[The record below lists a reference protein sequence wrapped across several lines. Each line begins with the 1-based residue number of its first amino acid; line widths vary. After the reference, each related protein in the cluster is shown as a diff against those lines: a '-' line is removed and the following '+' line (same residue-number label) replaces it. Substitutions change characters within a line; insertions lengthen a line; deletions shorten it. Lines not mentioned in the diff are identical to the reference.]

1 MVTSL
6 KLADQVIWSSLVKF
20 DNETV
25 DKRFLELVWNRSVLT
40 LSDKI
45 ISLEQSF
52 KHKIIS
58 GKVTSSKTRSGG
70 ISLKVVNSWVL

>member
-52 KHKIIS
+52 KHEIIS
-58 GKVTSSKTRSGG
+58 GRVTSSKTRSGG